1 MTGDFATSVVEIANH
16 FELPLVDFRED
27 GKLMTKYSGS
37 HPDAN
42 GMEFMAEKIY
52 NETLGKI

>member
-1 MTGDFATSVVEIANH
+1 MTSIREIAAYYN
-16 FELPLVDFRED
+16 LPLVDFTGAED
-27 GKLMTKYSGS
+27 SAKMTKYSGS
-37 HPDAN
+37 HPNAA